1 MGRPFRA
8 PLRPAV
14 GFQGLRPWLS
24 WGAPS
29 GLPRAR
35 MPRIAPTA
43 SLLFLLFATVA
54 FADEGLDRKVLESE
68 AWRRGDYV
76 GLFDEWLGIMTDHP
90 DAPQVE
96 VILRAWK
103 NVEVFVPDPSAF
115 LPKLVALE
123 GKLTGPNAFHLRANL
138 ARLLDETGDYAAA
151 HDVRAKDGDL
161 AHWRVAGPYG
171 RTAGACFETAY
182 PPERG
187 AEADWRAYP
196 GPSPIIP
203 FRYLRPLRG
212 AAYARC
218 QVKADADVDA
228 FLWITSTGP
237 VRVWW
242 NGGVLPDIDRLRAW
256 LPKTLTVPLHLTAG
270 WNAVVVKSIPT
281 EEGFR
286 VRILDAHGEPLRL
299 VEEEGDEVHP
309 CGAPAGGA
317 AWSPWGALVG
327 YEASARSGSEDGWAA
342 AMRSFLLSEEGVP
355 DRALAAGL
363 ASVAALSKSAPLACL
378 LGEMYDSADHL
389 PESERKNR
397 AKDWY
402 EKALSL
408 DPAFV
413 PALEDLSLYYKRDHQ
428 SEKSLATLRRAA
440 EINPK
445 HFAGPYV
452 SAGILRD
459 EGWASE
465 ARHAFEELERRA
477 PGNVAS
483 AEGLA
488 GEAVALGSYAEALAA
503 FEKLGTRS
511 ASARRQRAALLRA
524 TGRLDEAL
532 AATQA
537 ELTRDPT
544 DPAGLAVVAGLLAEA
559 GRLGEAAEAYRRAW
573 ALAPGD
579 PSLPRRMAELAVREG
594 KDEEAAALL
603 AKALAVEPSDEASRA
618 LLDEL
623 TGESE
628 DVPEAYRV
636 NVGAAIHT
644 APAAVGA
651 PVDHLF
657 RQLVVRL
664 RADGSATVWTHDV
677 VRLNTAEAIDAYG
690 EVPMLGTI
698 LAARNV
704 LPDGRSLVP
713 SQIGE
718 KGTLTLPGLVIGSVV
733 DTAFRREMAPD
744 EGGLALAFFFHDQER
759 NGPVA
764 RVRFAVEWP
773 DQQAGLA
780 SQQAGLARSMPIEI
794 RERHFDAHREV
805 AGSDAPAPKG
815 FKARV
820 WEAAGLP
827 MLERQSKSPPDEDL
841 LPWVLVA
848 ERRTWADVVEGLRE
862 TLSGRTRLT
871 EEIARV
877 AAEQAKGR
885 ATDREKAEA
894 AYRFAQTWIKDT
906 SGNGDAQEI
915 LSTRSGPVLFLASA
929 ILDAMGVRHEWVAVR
944 PREDLVG
951 DAVWDV
957 PRSDVFSSG
966 RVTTLLRVPL
976 ADGALWLS
984 GDARLLA
991 PGQLSEMS
999 QGGVGLVLDPA
1010 QPRFV
1015 TVPTAPPEA
1024 MGNAVAIEAALD
1036 ADGTLAGKTRF
1047 ELRGVAAAA
1056 YKDRL
1061 LGVEAPQRK
1070 MIFQTLLA
1078 NFFLGFQLEE
1088 MTLPELETP
1097 GTPLVVDTT
1106 FRTPSFARTQNG
1118 KMEAPGPYPLSHL
1131 RKSFC
1136 RERDRTVPLRLA
1148 AWQVTRTDAAI
1159 RIPDGWRVTKLPDD
1173 ALLQGSIGR
1182 LSITWRR
1189 EGNVVRVR
1197 HELEMGPQVLAPAR
1211 YGELVR
1217 FCTDAD
1223 AAEEQRMEL
1232 TR

>member
-1 MGRPFRA
+1 MHIR
-8 PLRPAV
+8 L
-14 GFQGLRPWLS
+14 
-24 WGAPS
+24 
-29 GLPRAR
+29 LP
-35 MPRIAPTA
+35 
-43 SLLFLLFATVA
+43 FLLLVA
-54 FADEGLDRKVLESE
+54 AASADEGLDRKVLESE

-76 GLFDEWLGIMTDHP
+76 GLFDEWLGIMADHP

-103 NVEVFVPDPSAF
+103 NVEVFVPDPAAF
-115 LPKLVALE
+115 LPRLQALE
-123 GKLTGPNAFHLRANL
+123 GKLSGSNAFHLRANL
-138 ARLLDETGDYAAA
+138 SRLLDETGDFAAA
-151 HDVRAKDGDL
+151 RDVRAKDGDL
-161 AHWRVAGPYG
+161 AHWRVAGPFG

-182 PPERG
+182 PPER
-187 AEADWRAYP
+187 EVEPEWRACP
-196 GPSPIIP
+196 GASPVIP
-203 FRYLRPLRG
+203 FLYLRPLRG

-218 QVKADADVDA
+218 QVKADSDSDA

-242 NGGVLPDIDRLRAW
+242 NGGALPDVDRLRAW
-256 LPKTLTVPLHLTAG
+256 LPKTLVSRVRLAAG
-270 WNAVVVKSIPT
+270 WNAVMVKSLTT

-286 VRILDAHGEPLRL
+286 VRLLDAHGEPIPLA
-299 VEEEGDEVHP
+299 EEEGDEVHP
-309 CGAPAGGA
+309 CGPPATAA
-317 AWSPWGALVG
+317 AWSPWGAVVA
-327 YEASARSGSEDGWAA
+327 YESAAGGEDGWAA

-363 ASVAALSKSAPLACL
+363 ASVAALPKSAHLACL

-402 EKALSL
+402 EKALAL

-428 SEKSLATLRRAA
+428 SEKALAALRRAA
-440 EINPK
+440 AINPK

-459 EGWASE
+459 EGWTSE

-488 GEAVALGSYAEALAA
+488 EEAVGLGSYAEALAA
-503 FEKLGTRS
+503 FGKLGARS
-511 ASARRQRAALLRA
+511 ASARRERAALLRA
-524 TGRLDEAL
+524 TGRLDEAI

-537 ELTRDPT
+537 ELARDPS
-544 DPAGLAVVAGLLAEA
+544 DPAGIAVVAGLLADA
-559 GRLGEAAEAYRRAW
+559 GRIDEAAEAYRRAW
-573 ALAPGD
+573 TLAPGD
-579 PSLPRRMAELAVREG
+579 PSLPRRMAELEIRRG
-594 KDEEAAALL
+594 KNEEAAALL
-603 AKALAVEPSDEASRA
+603 AKALAADPSDAESRA

-636 NVGAAIHT
+636 NVEAAIHT
-644 APAAVGA
+644 APPAVGA

-657 RQLVVRL
+657 RQLVVRI

-690 EVPMLGTI
+690 QLPVLGTI
-698 LAARNV
+698 LSARNV

-718 KGTLTLPGLVIGSVV
+718 KGTLTLPGLVVGSVV
-733 DTAFRREMAPD
+733 DTAFRRDTAPD
-744 EGGLALAFFFHDQER
+744 EGGLALSFFFHDQER

-773 DQQAGLA
+773 ET
-780 SQQAGLARSMPIEI
+780 MPIEI
-794 RERHFDAHREV
+794 RERHFDTHREV
-805 AGSDAPAPKG
+805 AGSDARAPKG
-815 FKARV
+815 FKARM
-820 WEAAGLP
+820 WEAADLP

-862 TLSGRTRLT
+862 SLSGRTRMT

-906 SGNGDAQEI
+906 GGNGDAQEI
-915 LSTRSGPVLFLASA
+915 LSTKSGAVLALTAA
-929 ILDAMGVRHEWVAVR
+929 VLEGMGVRHEWVAVR

-957 PRSDVFSSG
+957 PRSDVFAGG

-976 ADGALWLS
+976 DGGALWLS

-991 PGQLSEMS
+991 PGQVSELA

-1015 TVPTAPPEA
+1015 TIPTAPPEA

-1036 ADGTLAGKTRF
+1036 GDGNLAGKMRF
-1047 ELRGVAAAA
+1047 ELRGVAAAG

-1088 MTLPELETP
+1088 MTLPDLEAP

-1106 FRTPSFARTQNG
+1106 FRTPSFARAGNG
-1118 KMEAPGPYPLSHL
+1118 KMEVPGPYPLSHL

-1136 RERDRTVPLRLA
+1136 RERDRTVPLRIA
-1148 AWQVTRTDAAI
+1148 AWQETRTEATI
-1159 RIPDGWRVTKLPDD
+1159 RIPDGWRVAKLPDD

-1189 EGNVVRVR
+1189 EGDVVRVR
-1197 HELEMGPQVLAPAR
+1197 HELEMGPQVLAPQR

-1217 FCTDAD
+1217 FCTDGD
-1223 AAEEQRMEL
+1223 AAEESRMEL
-1232 TR
+1232 ER